1 MMELMELPERRTLG
15 WRAASRIRETVSQLP
30 PSVIVGSLILLFWV
44 GCAVLGSLFVPY
56 DPYAED
62 FLVML
67 APPDAAHWFGTDQL
81 GRDVLSRIVVGSRD
95 ILLVAPAATLL
106 GVAAGS
112 VLGLVLG
119 YFDGLIDAIGA
130 RLLDTLMAFPFI
142 VLVTMALVALGPS
155 NLTVILVI
163 GIAYAPLVAR
173 TVRAAVREQR
183 ERDYVSAARL
193 GGESALSI
201 MFLEI
206 LPNVRET
213 ILIELVTRLGYAFFS
228 IATLSFLGLGIQPPS
243 ADWGLA
249 VADGYGFLTGGK
261 WWVVIFNS
269 AAIVSLV
276 MATNL
281 IAQGMGP
288 SKTATGEERNAQQS

>member
-1 MMELMELPERRTLG
+1 MDLLEFPAPSRASSILRFAGRLGRAVRGLPL
-15 WRAASRIRETVSQLP
+15 
-30 PSVIVGSLILLFWV
+30 SVIVGSLILLFWIA
-44 GCAVLGSLFVPY
+44 CALFGDRVVPF

-62 FLVML
+62 FLATL
-67 APPDAAHWFGTDQL
+67 TPPDATHWFGTDQL
-81 GRDVLSRIVVGSRD
+81 GRDVFSRIIVGSRD
-95 ILLVAPAATLL
+95 ILLVAPLATLG
-106 GVAAGS
+106 GVASGTII
-112 VLGLVLG
+112 GLVLG
-119 YFDGLIDAIGA
+119 YFDGLVDAVGA

-142 VLVTMALVALGPS
+142 VLVTMTLVALGPS

-163 GIAYAPLVAR
+163 AIAYAPLVAR

-183 ERDYVSAARL
+183 EREYVSAARL
-193 GGESALSI
+193 GGENAFAI
-201 MFLEI
+201 MVLEI
-206 LPNVRET
+206 LPNIRET

-261 WWVVIFNS
+261 WWGVVFNS

-281 IAQGMGP
+281 IAQGVG
-288 SKTATGEERNAQQS
+288 AFENIGR

>member
-1 MMELMELPERRTLG
+1 MTDLTEFP
-15 WRAASRIRETVSQLP
+15 ASRRAVAGFPAVRRIGSAFSGLP
-30 PSVIVGSLILLFWV
+30 PSVVIGTLLLLFWV
-44 GCAVLGSLFVPY
+44 VCAVAGNLFVPY

-62 FLVML
+62 FLAML
-67 APPDAAHWFGTDQL
+67 TPPDASHWFGTDQL
-81 GRDVLSRIVVGSRD
+81 GRDVLSRIIVGSRD
-95 ILLVAPAATLL
+95 ILLVAPLATLV

-112 VLGLVLG
+112 IIGLVLG
-119 YFDGLIDAIGA
+119 YFDGLTDAIGA

-142 VLVTMALVALGPS
+142 VLVTMTLVAIGPS
-155 NLTVILVI
+155 NLTLVLVI

-173 TVRAAVREQR
+173 TVRAAVREQKQ
-183 ERDYVSAARL
+183 RDYVSAARL
-193 GGESALSI
+193 GGEGALAI

-206 LPNVRET
+206 LPNIRET
-213 ILIELVTRLGYAFFS
+213 ILIEFVTRLGYAFFS

-261 WWVVIFNS
+261 WWVVVFNS
-269 AAIVSLV
+269 GAIVSLV

-281 IAQGMGP
+281 IAQGLG
-288 SKTATGEERNAQQS
+288 AFENGDG

>member
-1 MMELMELPERRTLG
+1 MMESMEFPVPRRGALG
-15 WRAASRIRETVSQLP
+15 WRTASRVREAASKLP
-30 PSVIVGSLILLFWV
+30 PSVIVGSMILLLWV
-44 GCAVLGSLFVPY
+44 GCAVFGHLFVPY

-119 YFDGLIDAIGA
+119 YFDGLVDAIGA

-142 VLVTMALVALGPS
+142 VLVTMTLVALGPS

-193 GGESALSI
+193 GGESSLAI

-281 IAQGMGP
+281 IAQGMGAFEN
-288 SKTATGEERNAQQS
+288 SDR

>member
-1 MMELMELPERRTLG
+1 MMDLLEFPAPSRASSILRLAGRLGRAVRSLPL
-15 WRAASRIRETVSQLP
+15 
-30 PSVIVGSLILLFWV
+30 SVIVGSLILLFWIA
-44 GCAVLGSLFVPY
+44 CALFGDRLVPF

-62 FLVML
+62 FLATL
-67 APPDAAHWFGTDQL
+67 TPPDATHWFGTDQL
-81 GRDVLSRIVVGSRD
+81 GRDVFSRIIVGSRD
-95 ILLVAPAATLL
+95 ILLVAPLATLG
-106 GVAAGS
+106 GVASGTII
-112 VLGLVLG
+112 GLVLG
-119 YFDGLIDAIGA
+119 YFDGLVDAVGA

-142 VLVTMALVALGPS
+142 VLVTMTLVALGPS
-155 NLTVILVI
+155 NFTVITVI
-163 GIAYAPLVAR
+163 AIAYAPLVAR

-183 ERDYVSAARL
+183 EREYVSAARL
-193 GGESALSI
+193 GGENAFAI
-201 MFLEI
+201 MVLEI
-206 LPNVRET
+206 LPNIRET

-261 WWVVIFNS
+261 WWGVVFNS

-281 IAQGMGP
+281 IAQGVG
-288 SKTATGEERNAQQS
+288 AFENVER

>member
-1 MMELMELPERRTLG
+1 MMELMEFPVPRRGALG
-15 WRAASRIRETVSQLP
+15 WRTASRVREAASKLP
-30 PSVIVGSLILLFWV
+30 PSVIFGTLILLFWV
-44 GCAVLGSLFVPY
+44 GCAVFGHLFVPY

-67 APPDAAHWFGTDQL
+67 APPDAAHWLGTDQL

-106 GVAAGS
+106 GVAVGS

-119 YFDGLIDAIGA
+119 YFDGLVDAIGA

-142 VLVTMALVALGPS
+142 VLVTMTLVALGPS

-193 GGESALSI
+193 GGESSLAI

-206 LPNVRET
+206 LPNVREA

-281 IAQGMGP
+281 IAQGMGAFEN
-288 SKTATGEERNAQQS
+288 SDR

>member
-1 MMELMELPERRTLG
+1 MTDLAEFPAPRRAMIG
-15 WRAASRIRETVSQLP
+15 FPAVRRIRSAVSGLP
-30 PSVIVGSLILLFWV
+30 PSVVIGSLLLLFWV
-44 GCAVLGSLFVPY
+44 ACALFGNLFVPY

-62 FLVML
+62 FLAML
-67 APPDAAHWFGTDQL
+67 TPPDALHWFGTDQL
-81 GRDVLSRIVVGSRD
+81 GRDVLSRIIVGSRD
-95 ILLVAPAATLL
+95 ILLVAPLATLA

-112 VLGLVLG
+112 IIGLVLG
-119 YFDGLIDAIGA
+119 YFDGLTDAIGA

-142 VLVTMALVALGPS
+142 VLVTMTLVAIGPS

-173 TVRAAVREQR
+173 TVRAAVREQK

-193 GGESALSI
+193 GGEGALAI

-206 LPNVRET
+206 LPNIRET

-249 VADGYGFLTGGK
+249 IADGYGFLTGGK
-261 WWVVIFNS
+261 WWVVVFNS
-269 AAIVSLV
+269 VAIVSLV

-281 IAQGMGP
+281 IAQGIGAFEN
-288 SKTATGEERNAQQS
+288 SDA

>member
-1 MMELMELPERRTLG
+1 MIELVGFPVPQGATFTMQADTRI
-15 WRAASRIRETVSQLP
+15 RAAFQRLS
-30 PSVIVGSLILLFWV
+30 PSVVIGSLLLLFWV
-44 GCAVLGSLFVPY
+44 ACALFGNLFVPF

-62 FLVML
+62 FLAML
-67 APPDAAHWFGTDQL
+67 TPPDAMHWFGTDQL
-81 GRDVLSRIVVGSRD
+81 GRDVLSRIIVGSRD
-95 ILLVAPAATLL
+95 ILVVAPLATLT
-106 GVAAGS
+106 GVTAGS
-112 VLGLVLG
+112 LIGLVLG
-119 YFDGLIDAIGA
+119 YFGGLVDAVGA
-130 RLLDTLMAFPFI
+130 RLLDSVMALPFI
-142 VLVTMALVALGPS
+142 VLVTMTLVALGPS
-155 NLTVILVI
+155 NATVILVI

-183 ERDYVSAARL
+183 EREYVSAARL
-193 GGESALSI
+193 AGEGPLGI

-249 VADGYGFLTGGK
+249 IAEGYGFLTGGK
-261 WWVVIFNS
+261 WWIVVFNS
-269 AAIVSLV
+269 GAIISLV

-281 IAQGMGP
+281 VAQGIGAFE
-288 SKTATGEERNAQQS
+288 SKDG

>member
-1 MMELMELPERRTLG
+1 MMELMEFPLPRRGALG
-15 WRAASRIRETVSQLP
+15 WRVASRVREAVAQLP
-30 PSVIVGSLILLFWV
+30 PSVIVGSLLLLFWV
-44 GCAVLGSLFVPY
+44 GCAVFGHLFVPY

-106 GVAAGS
+106 GVAAGT

-119 YFDGLIDAIGA
+119 YFDGLVDAIGA

-142 VLVTMALVALGPS
+142 VLVTMTLVALGPS

-193 GGESALSI
+193 GGESALAI

-281 IAQGMGP
+281 IAQGMGTFEN
-288 SKTATGEERNAQQS
+288 SDR

>member
-1 MMELMELPERRTLG
+1 MMELMEFPAPRRALLGLPALR
-15 WRAASRIRETVSQLP
+15 RIRSALSRLA
-30 PSVIVGSLILLFWV
+30 PSVVVGSLLLLFWV
-44 GCAVLGSLFVPY
+44 GCAVSGNLFVPY

-62 FLVML
+62 FLAML
-67 APPDAAHWFGTDQL
+67 APPDALHWFGTDQL

-95 ILLVAPAATLL
+95 ILLVAPLATLT

-112 VLGLVLG
+112 IIGLVLG
-119 YFDGLIDAIGA
+119 YFDGLVDAIGA

-142 VLVTMALVALGPS
+142 VLVTMTLVAIGPS
-155 NLTVILVI
+155 NVTVILVI

-173 TVRAAVREQR
+173 TVRAAVREQK

-193 GGESALSI
+193 GGEGALAI

-206 LPNVRET
+206 LPNIRET

-261 WWVVIFNS
+261 WWVVVFNS
-269 AAIVSLV
+269 GAIVSLV

-281 IAQGMGP
+281 IAQGIG
-288 SKTATGEERNAQQS
+288 AFENIDG

>member
-1 MMELMELPERRTLG
+1 MTDMAEFPAPRRAVVGFPAVRRVRSAFSGL
-15 WRAASRIRETVSQLP
+15 A
-30 PSVIVGSLILLFWV
+30 PSVVVGSLLLLFWV
-44 GCAVLGSLFVPY
+44 ACALFGNLFVPY

-62 FLVML
+62 FLAML
-67 APPDAAHWFGTDQL
+67 TPPDAAHWFGTDQL
-81 GRDVLSRIVVGSRD
+81 GRDVLSRIIVGSRD
-95 ILLVAPAATLL
+95 ILLVAPLATLA

-112 VLGLVLG
+112 IIGLVLG
-119 YFDGLIDAIGA
+119 YFDGLTDAIGA

-142 VLVTMALVALGPS
+142 VLVTMTLVAIGPS

-173 TVRAAVREQR
+173 TVRAAAREQKQ
-183 ERDYVSAARL
+183 RDYVSAARL
-193 GGESALSI
+193 GGEGPLAI

-206 LPNVRET
+206 LPNIRET

-261 WWVVIFNS
+261 WWVVVFNS

-281 IAQGMGP
+281 IAQGIGAFEN
-288 SKTATGEERNAQQS
+288 SDA

>member
-1 MMELMELPERRTLG
+1 MRFPVRDVLG
-15 WRAASRIRETVSQLP
+15 WRPSSRILESILQLS
-30 PSVIVGSLILLFWV
+30 PSVIVGSLILLFWIC
-44 GCAVLGSLFVPY
+44 CAAFGQLFVPY

-112 VLGLVLG
+112 VLGLLLG
-119 YFDGLIDAIGA
+119 YFDGLVDAIGA
-130 RLLDTLMAFPFI
+130 RLVDTLMAFPFI
-142 VLVTMALVALGPS
+142 VLVTMTLVALGPS

-173 TVRAAVREQR
+173 TVRAAVKEQR

-193 GGESALSI
+193 GGESSLAI
-201 MFLEI
+201 IFLEI
-206 LPNVRET
+206 SPNVREI
-213 ILIELVTRLGYAFFS
+213 ILIEMVTRLGYAFFS

-261 WWVVIFNS
+261 WWIVIFNS

-281 IAQGMGP
+281 IAEGIG
-288 SKTATGEERNAQQS
+288 AFEDFNR

>member
-1 MMELMELPERRTLG
+1 MTDLAEFPAPQ
-15 WRAASRIRETVSQLP
+15 RAVAGFSTMRRIRSAFAGLP
-30 PSVIVGSLILLFWV
+30 PSVVVGLLLLLFWV
-44 GCAVLGSLFVPY
+44 ACAIAGNLFVPY

-62 FLVML
+62 FLATL
-67 APPDAAHWFGTDQL
+67 TPPDALHWFGTDQL
-81 GRDVLSRIVVGSRD
+81 GRDVLSRIIVGSRD
-95 ILLVAPAATLL
+95 ILLVAPLATLA

-112 VLGLVLG
+112 IIGLVLG
-119 YFDGLIDAIGA
+119 YFEGLTDAIGA

-142 VLVTMALVALGPS
+142 VLVTMTLVAIGPS

-173 TVRAAVREQR
+173 TVRAAVREQKQ
-183 ERDYVSAARL
+183 RDYVSAGRL
-193 GGESALSI
+193 GGEGALAI

-206 LPNVRET
+206 LPNIRET

-261 WWVVIFNS
+261 WWVVVFNS
-269 AAIVSLV
+269 GAIVSLV

-281 IAQGMGP
+281 IAQGIGAFEN
-288 SKTATGEERNAQQS
+288 SDA

>member
-1 MMELMELPERRTLG
+1 MELVEFPAPQRDRFGLPV
-15 WRAASRIRETVSQLP
+15 ASRIRRVFSGVP
-30 PSVIVGSLILLFWV
+30 PSVAIGSIMLLFWV
-44 GCAVLGSLFVPY
+44 ACAVFGDLFVPY

-62 FLVML
+62 FLAML
-67 APPDAAHWFGTDQL
+67 TSPDALHWFGTDQL

-95 ILLVAPAATLL
+95 ILLVAPLATLT
-106 GVAAGS
+106 GVAAGT
-112 VLGLVLG
+112 VIGLVLG
-119 YFDGLIDAIGA
+119 YFDGLVDAIGA

-142 VLVTMALVALGPS
+142 VLVTMTLVAIGPS

-193 GGESALSI
+193 GGENACAI

-213 ILIELVTRLGYAFFS
+213 ILIELVTRLGYAFFA

-249 VADGYGFLTGGK
+249 IADGYGFLTGGK
-261 WWVVIFNS
+261 WWVVVFNS
-269 AAIVSLV
+269 GAIISLV

-281 IAQGMGP
+281 IAQGIG
-288 SKTATGEERNAQQS
+288 AFENADR

>member
-1 MMELMELPERRTLG
+1 MTDLAEFPAPRRAVAG
-15 WRAASRIRETVSQLP
+15 FPVVRRIRSAFAGLP
-30 PSVIVGSLILLFWV
+30 PSVAVGSLLLLFWV
-44 GCAVLGSLFVPY
+44 VCALFGNLFVPY
-56 DPYAED
+56 DPYTED
-62 FLVML
+62 FLAML
-67 APPDAAHWFGTDQL
+67 TPPDALHWFGTDQL
-81 GRDVLSRIVVGSRD
+81 GRDVLSRIIVGSRD
-95 ILLVAPAATLL
+95 ILLVAPLATLA
-106 GVAAGS
+106 GVTAGS
-112 VLGLVLG
+112 IIGLVLG
-119 YFDGLIDAIGA
+119 YFDGLTDAIGA

-142 VLVTMALVALGPS
+142 VLVTMTLVAIGPS

-163 GIAYAPLVAR
+163 GIVYAPLVAR
-173 TVRAAVREQR
+173 TVRAAVREQK

-193 GGESALSI
+193 GGEGALAI

-206 LPNVRET
+206 LPNIRET

-261 WWVVIFNS
+261 WWVVVFNS

-281 IAQGMGP
+281 IAQGIGAFEN
-288 SKTATGEERNAQQS
+288 SDA

>member
-1 MMELMELPERRTLG
+1 MTDLAEFPAPR
-15 WRAASRIRETVSQLP
+15 RAAVGLAATRRIGSAFAGLP
-30 PSVIVGSLILLFWV
+30 PSVVAGSLVLLFWIA
-44 GCAVLGSLFVPY
+44 CALFGNLFVPY

-62 FLVML
+62 FLAML
-67 APPDAAHWFGTDQL
+67 TPPDAVHWFGTDQL

-95 ILLVAPAATLL
+95 ILLVAPLATLA
-106 GVAAGS
+106 GVTAGS
-112 VLGLVLG
+112 IIGLVLG
-119 YFDGLIDAIGA
+119 YFDGLVDAIGA

-142 VLVTMALVALGPS
+142 VLATMTLVAIGPS
-155 NLTVILVI
+155 NLTVVLVI
-163 GIAYAPLVAR
+163 AIAYAPLVAR
-173 TVRAAVREQR
+173 TVRAAVREQKQ
-183 ERDYVSAARL
+183 RDYVSAARL
-193 GGESALSI
+193 GGEGAVAI

-261 WWVVIFNS
+261 WWVVVFNS
-269 AAIVSLV
+269 VAIVSLV

-281 IAQGMGP
+281 IAQGIGAFEN
-288 SKTATGEERNAQQS
+288 SDV

>member
-1 MMELMELPERRTLG
+1 MMDLMEFPAPAGRTIGLPARIWNALPE
-15 WRAASRIRETVSQLP
+15 LP
-30 PSVIVGSLILLFWV
+30 PSVMIGSAVLLFWV
-44 GCAVLGSLFVPY
+44 ACAVFGNLFVPF

-62 FLVML
+62 FLAML
-67 APPDAAHWFGTDQL
+67 APPDTLHWFGTDQL

-95 ILLVAPAATLL
+95 ILMVAPLATLA
-106 GVAAGS
+106 GVVSGT
-112 VLGLVLG
+112 VIGLVLG
-119 YFDGLIDAIGA
+119 YFDGLVDVIGA

-142 VLVTMALVALGPS
+142 VLVTMTLVAIGPS

-193 GGESALSI
+193 GGENAFGI

-249 VADGYGFLTGGK
+249 IADGYGFLTGGK
-261 WWVVIFNS
+261 WWVVVFNS
-269 AAIVSLV
+269 GAIISLV

-281 IAQGMGP
+281 IAQGIG
-288 SKTATGEERNAQQS
+288 AFENADR

>member
-1 MMELMELPERRTLG
+1 MTDLAEFPARQRGSIGL
-15 WRAASRIRETVSQLP
+15 RAARRVRNVFRELP
-30 PSVIVGSLILLFWV
+30 PSLVVGSLVLLFWV
-44 GCAVLGSLFVPY
+44 TCAVFGNLLVPY

-62 FLVML
+62 FLAML
-67 APPDAAHWFGTDQL
+67 APPDAQHWFGTDQL

-95 ILLVAPAATLL
+95 ILLVAPLATLT

-119 YFDGLIDAIGA
+119 YFDGLVDAIGA
-130 RLLDTLMAFPFI
+130 RLLDVLMAFPFI
-142 VLVTMALVALGPS
+142 VLVTMTLVALGPS

-173 TVRAAVREQR
+173 TVRSAVRQQR
-183 ERDYVSAARL
+183 EYEYVSAARL
-193 GGESALSI
+193 AGESAFGI
-201 MFLEI
+201 MVFEI
-206 LPNVRET
+206 LPNVRES
-213 ILIELVTRLGYAFFS
+213 ILIEFITRLGYAFFS

-249 VADGYGFLTGGK
+249 IAEGYGFLTGGK

-269 AAIVSLV
+269 GAIVSLV
-276 MATNL
+276 VAANL
-281 IAQGMGP
+281 IAQGLG
-288 SKTATGEERNAQQS
+288 AFELAER

>member
-1 MMELMELPERRTLG
+1 MTDLAEFPAPQ
-15 WRAASRIRETVSQLP
+15 RAVAGFSTMRRIRSAFAGLP
-30 PSVIVGSLILLFWV
+30 PSVVVGLLLLLFWV
-44 GCAVLGSLFVPY
+44 ACAIAGNLFVPY

-62 FLVML
+62 FLATL
-67 APPDAAHWFGTDQL
+67 TPPDALHWFGTDQL
-81 GRDVLSRIVVGSRD
+81 GRDVLSRIIVGSRD
-95 ILLVAPAATLL
+95 ILLVAPLATLA

-112 VLGLVLG
+112 IIGLVLG
-119 YFDGLIDAIGA
+119 YFEGLTDAIGA

-142 VLVTMALVALGPS
+142 VLVTMTLVAIGPS

-173 TVRAAVREQR
+173 TVRAAVREQKQ
-183 ERDYVSAARL
+183 RDYVSAARL
-193 GGESALSI
+193 GGEGALAI

-206 LPNVRET
+206 LPNIRET

-261 WWVVIFNS
+261 WWVVLFNS
-269 AAIVSLV
+269 GAIVSLV

-281 IAQGMGP
+281 IAQGIGAFEN
-288 SKTATGEERNAQQS
+288 SDA

>member
-1 MMELMELPERRTLG
+1 MTDLAEFPAPRRAMVGFPAVRRIRSAFSELPL
-15 WRAASRIRETVSQLP
+15 
-30 PSVIVGSLILLFWV
+30 SVVVGSLLLLFWV
-44 GCAVLGSLFVPY
+44 ACALFGNLFVPY

-62 FLVML
+62 FLAML
-67 APPDAAHWFGTDQL
+67 TPPDAAHWFGTDQL
-81 GRDVLSRIVVGSRD
+81 GRDVLSRIIVGSRD
-95 ILLVAPAATLL
+95 ILLVAPLATLA

-112 VLGLVLG
+112 IIGLVLG
-119 YFDGLIDAIGA
+119 YFDGLTDAIGA

-142 VLVTMALVALGPS
+142 VLVTMTLVAIGPS

-173 TVRAAVREQR
+173 TVRAAVREQK

-193 GGESALSI
+193 GGEGALAI

-206 LPNVRET
+206 LPNIRET

-261 WWVVIFNS
+261 WWVVVFNS

-281 IAQGMGP
+281 IAQGIGAFEN
-288 SKTATGEERNAQQS
+288 SDA